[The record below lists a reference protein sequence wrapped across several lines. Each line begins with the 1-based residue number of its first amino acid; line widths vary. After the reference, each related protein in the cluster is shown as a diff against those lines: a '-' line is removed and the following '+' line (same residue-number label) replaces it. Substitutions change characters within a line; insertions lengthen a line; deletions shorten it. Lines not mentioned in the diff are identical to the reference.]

1 MKIVNGKWQDT
12 NGDPVTVFSY
22 DKVKEIGNNLVNLY
36 GEDITYSRIN
46 LISTIKQLTPKQ
58 EDDLAYVLSHEGGI
72 AKIAGFSLWLG
83 IY

>member
-12 NGDPVTVFSY
+12 DGEPVTVFSY

-58 EDDLAYVLSHEGGI
+58 EEDLVYVLSHEGAI
-72 AKIAGFSLWLG
+72 AKLAG
-83 IY
+83 Y

>member
-12 NGDPVTVFSY
+12 NGDPITVFSY
-22 DKVKEIGNNLVNLY
+22 DKMREIGDNLVNLY

-58 EDDLAYVLSHEGGI
+58 EDDLAYVLGQEGAI
-72 AKIAGFSLWLG
+72 SKLAG
-83 IY
+83 Y

>member
-12 NGDPVTVFSY
+12 NGDPITVFSY
-22 DKVKEIGNNLVNLY
+22 DKMREIGDNLTNLY

-46 LISTIKQLTPKQ
+46 LISTVKQLTPKQ

-72 AKIAGFSLWLG
+72 AKLAG
-83 IY
+83 Y